1 MDTNDLLDN
10 AKDTPSYLIERK
22 LNKLAHDN
30 HNFRNLSSENKEIL
44 MDLIKKYIVR
54 IKAGQTIQ
62 SETIRRDTHRLYK
75 NRIKLK
81 ITEQD
86 MEDFREVL
94 ELLKN

>member
-1 MDTNDLLDN
+1 MDAQDLLKN
-10 AKDTPSYLIERK
+10 SKDLPSYQIERK
-22 LNKLAHDN
+22 LNKLVHDN
-30 HNFRNLSSENKEIL
+30 YKFRNLSAENKDIL
-44 MDLIKKYIVR
+44 MGLIKKYIVR

-62 SETIRRDTHRLYK
+62 SETIRRDTHRLYE

-94 ELLKN
+94 ELLKS